1 MIDAAIRFG
10 DGDIIAF
17 VREGCF
23 GIHSKEHGTLFTEPL
38 GIAGA
43 KIECLASMT
52 ELAKGELEPD
62 IEELNDD
69 FEYREWGE

>member
-23 GIHSKEHGTLFTEPL
+23 GIHTKQHGTLFTEPL
-38 GIAGA
+38 GIASA
-43 KIECLASMT
+43 KIECLASIT

-62 IEELNDD
+62 MDELTQ
-69 FEYREWGE
+69 YQEWED

>member
-23 GIHSKEHGTLFTEPL
+23 GIHTKQHGTLFTEPL
-38 GIAGA
+38 GISGP
-43 KIECLASMT
+43 KIECLASIT

-62 IEELNDD
+62 MDELAPSQGWEE
-69 FEYREWGE
+69 